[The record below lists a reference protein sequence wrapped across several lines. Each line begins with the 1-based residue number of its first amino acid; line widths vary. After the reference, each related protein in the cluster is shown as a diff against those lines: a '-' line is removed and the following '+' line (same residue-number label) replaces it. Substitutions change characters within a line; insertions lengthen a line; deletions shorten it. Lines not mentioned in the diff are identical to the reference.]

1 MNLDQMLRK
10 ENNNLNLLR
19 VLLAIIVIYYHS
31 FFIFDN
37 HFDGEFLLKYTGMGI
52 GSLSVKVFFFLSG
65 MLVTKSYIT
74 NPNPFE
80 WMISRGLRIVPAY
93 YVVILFTAL
102 VIGPA
107 ITSLDLHSYLSSHE
121 THSFILGNATFETV
135 FLLPGIPEGRVNGLN
150 GSIWTIH
157 FEVLFYLLFIII
169 AVLLATRCRELFV
182 AVLAACFI
190 LPLVGQK
197 DLIYESHDMQSYYL
211 LLPCFSF
218 GCIIALFSTS
228 ISRSHLKIACLISA
242 TSMPVFHFFGWDML
256 FFYSMT
262 IFTCIGCL
270 LIFTTNFATSLN
282 LKSDISYGVY
292 LWGFTVQQLVFL
304 YITKN
309 FYYGFFISLLFSIV
323 IGIISWEVIEKPSMS
338 IKKRIRSRGRRQQVG
353 ITIDP

>member
-1 MNLDQMLRK
+1 MNLDKMLRK

-31 FFIFDN
+31 FSIFDN
-37 HFDGEFLLKYTGMGI
+37 NFDGEFFLKYTGMGI

-65 MLVTKSYIT
+65 MLVTKSYIK

-80 WMISRGLRIVPAY
+80 WLISRGLRIVPAY

-102 VIGPA
+102 VIGPT
-107 ITSLDLHSYLSSHE
+107 ITSLDLNSYLSSPE
-121 THSFILGNATFETV
+121 THSFITGNATFETV

-157 FEVLFYLLFIII
+157 FEVFFYLLFIIT
-169 AVLLATRCRELFV
+169 AVLFANRCRILFITILSV
-182 AVLAACFI
+182 SFI
-190 LPLVGQK
+190 LPLIGQK

-218 GCIIALFSTS
+218 GCIVACFSTS
-228 ISRSHLKIACLISA
+228 ISRPNLKLACLILA
-242 TSMPVFHFFGWDML
+242 AFMPVFKFFGWDML

-270 LIFTTNFATSLN
+270 LIFTTNVAISLN

-309 FYYGFFISLLFSIV
+309 FYYGFFISLLLSIV
-323 IGIISWEVIEKPSMS
+323 VGMISWEVIEKPSMGM
-338 IKKRIRSRGRRQQVG
+338 KKKIQSRGRKPQLG